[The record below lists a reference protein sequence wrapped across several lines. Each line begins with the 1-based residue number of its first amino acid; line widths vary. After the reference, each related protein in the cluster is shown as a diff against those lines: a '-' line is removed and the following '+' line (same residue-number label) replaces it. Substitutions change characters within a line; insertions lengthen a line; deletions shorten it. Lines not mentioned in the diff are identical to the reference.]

1 VGCKFG
7 VVSSGSEMDSFLYGR
22 YPEVGVQCG
31 MFQDMNKRLEIYIW
45 YATFS

>member
-31 MFQDMNKRLEIYIW
+31 ICDIPW
-45 YATFS
+45 CVD